1 MRVRPSLQITGTQ
14 IAWIGGGV
22 LCLLLTGLYHT
33 WLSHQIIAKRY
44 SLQALYQ
51 QKVELERM
59 IRQLEAEYSTLTAL
73 TRVAPIARQSL
84 GLQLP
89 DTQQIFTPRHRP
101 SSTTTPAIRGA
112 P

>member
-1 MRVRPSLQITGTQ
+1 MHVRAPLQITGTQ
-14 IAWIGGGV
+14 ILWMGAGV
-22 LCLLLTGLYHT
+22 LCLLCTGLYHT
-33 WLSHQIIAKRY
+33 WLSHQIMAKRY

-59 IRQLEAEYSTLTAL
+59 IQQLEAEYASLTAL
-73 TRVAPIARQSL
+73 TRVAPIARKSL

-89 DTQQIFTPRHRP
+89 DTRQIFTPRHRP
-101 SSTTTPAIRGA
+101 SATTSTVRGA